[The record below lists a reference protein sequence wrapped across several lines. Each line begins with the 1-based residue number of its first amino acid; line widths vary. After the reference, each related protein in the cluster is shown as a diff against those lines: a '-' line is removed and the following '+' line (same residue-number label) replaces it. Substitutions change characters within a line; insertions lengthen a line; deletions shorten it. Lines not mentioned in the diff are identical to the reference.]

1 MHRPPEDPAK
11 ASRRST
17 GITITRDLGFE
28 LQLSHLLAD

>member
-1 MHRPPEDPAK
+1 MHRPPEDPA
-11 ASRRST
+11 T